1 MPVIPKIS
9 RKILD
14 NGIRIVSENISYL
27 NSCSIVAVIN
37 TGARDESKSDSGY
50 SHFIEH
56 MLFKG
61 TKKRSSLEIANTLEN
76 RGGYLNAMTGYENTW
91 IEAKC
96 LSEDLPVALELIGDM
111 LSGSLFT
118 EEAIENEKK
127 VIYQE
132 IKSVQDTPEELVF
145 DYFFSNFFGSHPMGA
160 SIYGSL
166 LSLRNVTR
174 SKLLNFSR
182 KHYIYDNMIIGVA
195 GNIKSDISKLV
206 EENFLL
212 RKGRIKKRIPI
223 NKTNKGEKNHRRNRI
238 KQIQLVVGGKSFP
251 TTSDKRYH
259 MQVIM
264 NIIGGGLSSRLFQL
278 LREKKPLVYNVFSF
292 HHAYSDVGLAGIYL
306 STSLDKINSTKKELR
321 DEFKKITDGD
331 ITKTEVENTK
341 EQLRSRLILGLETTK
356 ARVSKLVNDEIYQ
369 RRSISIEEISE
380 NISSITSNE
389 INDIANKFF
398 SDKNMLWC
406 SLLPKGG

>member
-1 MPVIPKIS
+1 MIQKIS

-14 NGIRIVSENISYL
+14 NGIRIVSENISYI
-27 NSCSIVAVIN
+27 NSCSIVVVVN

-61 TKKRSSLEIANTLEN
+61 TKKRSSLEIANTLEKK
-76 RGGYLNAMTGYENTW
+76 GGYINAMTGYENTW

-96 LSEDLPVALELIGDM
+96 LTEDLPTALELIGDM

-118 EEAIENEKK
+118 EKAIENEKK

-145 DYFFSNFFGSHPMGA
+145 DYFFSNFFGSHPMGT
-160 SIYGSL
+160 SIFGSL
-166 LSLRNVTR
+166 FSLRNMTR
-174 SKLLNFSR
+174 SKLLNFYR
-182 KHYIYDNMIIGVA
+182 KHYTYDNIIIGVA
-195 GNIKSDISKLV
+195 GNIKSNINKLV

-212 RKGRIKKRIPI
+212 RKGRNKKRIPVE
-223 NKTNKGEKNHRRNRI
+223 KTNKGKTIHRRNRI
-238 KQIQLVVGGKSFP
+238 KQIQLVIGGRSFS

-278 LREKKPLVYNVFSF
+278 LREKKPMVYNVFSF
-292 HHAYSDVGLAGIYL
+292 HHAYSDVGLAGVYL
-306 STSLDKINSTKKELR
+306 STSLDKITSTKKELR
-321 DEFKKITDGD
+321 DELKKITDGD

-356 ARVSKLVNDEIYQ
+356 ARVSKLVNDEIYH

-380 NISSITSNE
+380 NVSSVTHDE

-398 SDKNMLWC
+398 SDKNILWC

>member
-1 MPVIPKIS
+1 MIQKIS

-14 NGIRIVSENISYL
+14 NGIRIVSENISYI
-27 NSCSIVAVIN
+27 NSCSIVVVVN

-61 TKKRSSLEIANTLEN
+61 TKKRSSLEIANTLEKK
-76 RGGYLNAMTGYENTW
+76 GGYLNAMTGYENTW

-96 LSEDLPVALELIGDM
+96 LSEDLPTALELIGDM
-111 LSGSLFT
+111 LSGSLFA

-145 DYFFSNFFGSHPMGA
+145 DYFFSNFFGSHPMGT
-160 SIYGSL
+160 SIFGSL
-166 LSLRNVTR
+166 FSLRNMTR

-182 KHYIYDNMIIGVA
+182 KHYIYDNIIIGVA
-195 GNIKSDISKLV
+195 GNIKSNINKLV

-212 RKGRIKKRIPI
+212 RKGRNKIRIPVE
-223 NKTNKGEKNHRRNRI
+223 KTNKGKTIHRRNRI
-238 KQIQLVVGGKSFP
+238 KQIQLVIGGRSFS

-278 LREKKPLVYNVFSF
+278 LREKKPMVYNVFSF
-292 HHAYSDVGLAGIYL
+292 HHAYSDVGLAGVYL

-321 DEFKKITDGD
+321 DELKKITDGD

-356 ARVSKLVNDEIYQ
+356 ARVSKLVNDEIYH

-380 NISSITSNE
+380 NVSSITHDE

-398 SDKNMLWC
+398 SDKNILWC